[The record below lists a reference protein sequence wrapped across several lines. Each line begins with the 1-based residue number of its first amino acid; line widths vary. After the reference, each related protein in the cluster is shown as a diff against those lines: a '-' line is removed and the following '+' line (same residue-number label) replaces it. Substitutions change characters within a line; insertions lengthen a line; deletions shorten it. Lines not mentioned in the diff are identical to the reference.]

1 MAQQFSFGNSV
12 LHFAKSDGPG
22 GFIWKYLASY
32 LAVAVCLTALSY
44 ALFRPLINIAMG
56 AVFEII
62 STGMSEPEADQMIE
76 ALIARRATEIAG
88 WIVLGNIAM
97 LILGVVFWA
106 VFEAAAQRRLVRDEG
121 FSLRLGADEF
131 RLVLVGLIW
140 VGLGIAA
147 QVLSVIFIAVSTAS
161 LVYALDNPAGGAIAV
176 LACMALLSG
185 LWIWIGVRL
194 APASAMTVRDGRVT
208 FFDAW
213 NVTRG
218 RFWTLL
224 GSYLVLAIIVVTIA
238 TLTWYFIGTGVAA
251 AIMANVDRF
260 QAAIDA
266 KNPLM
271 LLSALLQFDILAPI
285 IGGWLFW
292 VMVQGLITF
301 MWAGPAA
308 LAAKTDPRGG
318 GVAQAPDVFA

>member
-12 LHFAKSDGPG
+12 LHFARSDGPG
-22 GFIWKYLASY
+22 GFLWKYLASY

-44 ALFRPLINIAMG
+44 ALFQPLFGIWFSILVEAMG
-56 AVFEII
+56 GASDAE
-62 STGMSEPEADQMIE
+62 IE
-76 ALIARRATEIAG
+76 AILARRAVEIVG
-88 WIVLGNIAM
+88 WIVFGYLLM
-97 LILGVVFWA
+97 LILGVMFWA

-121 FSLRLGADEF
+121 FSLRIGGDEF
-131 RLVLVGLIW
+131 RLILVGLIW
-140 VGLGIAA
+140 VGLGLAA
-147 QVLSVIFIAVSTAS
+147 QIFSIIFIAISTAS
-161 LVYALDNPAGGAIAV
+161 LVYALDNPGGGAIAV
-176 LACMALLSG
+176 LLCMALLTG

-224 GSYLVLAIIVVTIA
+224 GSYLVLAIIVVTMA

-251 AIMANVDRF
+251 AIMANIERF
-260 QAAIDA
+260 QTAIDA
-266 KNPLM
+266 ENPLM
-271 LLSALLQFDILAPI
+271 LLSALMQFDILAPI
-285 IGGWLFW
+285 IGGWMFW
-292 VMVQGLITF
+292 VMVQGPITF

>member
-12 LHFAKSDGPG
+12 LHFARSDGPG
-22 GFIWKYLASY
+22 GFLWKYLASY

-44 ALFRPLINIAMG
+44 ALFQPLFGIWFSI
-56 AVFEII
+56 VF
-62 STGMSEPEADQMIE
+62 GY
-76 ALIARRATEIAG
+76 L
-88 WIVLGNIAM
+88 LM
-97 LILGVVFWA
+97 LILGVMFWA

-121 FSLRLGADEF
+121 FSLRIGGDEF
-131 RLVLVGLIW
+131 RLILVGLIW
-140 VGLGIAA
+140 VGLGLAA
-147 QVLSVIFIAVSTAS
+147 QIFSIIFIAISTAS

-176 LACMALLSG
+176 LLCMALLTG

-224 GSYLVLAIIVVTIA
+224 GSYLVLAIIVVTMA
-238 TLTWYFIGTGVAA
+238 ALTWYFIGTGVAA
-251 AIMANVDRF
+251 AIMANIERF
-260 QAAIDA
+260 QTAIDA
-266 KNPLM
+266 ENPLM
-271 LLSALLQFDILAPI
+271 LLSALMQFDILAPI
-285 IGGWLFW
+285 IGGWMFW

-318 GVAQAPDVFA
+318 H